1 METLIVYVNE
11 TEYARNQL
19 AAMLSVR
26 QPTQCVLVGCPP
38 KLNRHISKW
47 ISGAARKKW
56 QTQWVDTVCGEIS
69 TAFVQEGHQF
79 LTRAAF
85 GPLVNVTKQLQGEFF
100 GARVLDARRPKLAQT
115 REPVIE
121 WQQVQPDLASRAMG
135 VAATTTILVL
145 AVD

>member
-1 METLIVYVNE
+1 METLIIYVNE

-79 LTRAAF
+79 LSMS
-85 GPLVNVTKQLQGEFF
+85 PSNYK
-100 GARVLDARRPKLAQT
+100 
-115 REPVIE
+115 
-121 WQQVQPDLASRAMG
+121 ASF
-135 VAATTTILVL
+135 LVL
-145 AVD
+145 ACSMPGDQN